1 MKNIKWHKF
10 GIVAFSIWM
19 LNGIAQIKLGG
30 FKPYAIAMITFIIIV
45 CSMSSCSVVKTSH
58 RPCKPLNKALTL
70 NKTRQK
76 VERMTNPNRQFLV
89 VNNEIIMFENN

>member
-19 LNGIAQIKLGG
+19 LNGVIEFVSGPFRTYFASIMMFL
-30 FKPYAIAMITFIIIV
+30 IIIA
-45 CSMSSCSVVKTSH
+45 MSSCSVVKTSH